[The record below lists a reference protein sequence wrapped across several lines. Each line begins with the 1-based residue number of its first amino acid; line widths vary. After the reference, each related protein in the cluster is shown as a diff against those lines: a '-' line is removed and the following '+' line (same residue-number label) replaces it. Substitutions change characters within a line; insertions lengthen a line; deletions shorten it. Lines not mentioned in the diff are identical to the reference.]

1 MEIVVEGEPKGKG
14 RPRFTR
20 TGHAYT
26 PARTRDYE
34 ELIAA
39 RARQAMDGRQPIPK
53 GVPVRMTILAVF
65 GVPVSWP
72 KKRRTAALQGVM
84 HHTHKPD
91 LDNVQKAVCD
101 ALNGIAYE
109 DDSQIVKVNVE
120 KVYGS
125 EPMVRV
131 FLEEATDGSSRS
143 S

>member
-1 MEIVVEGEPKGKG
+1 MEIIVEGEPKGKG

-26 PARTRDYE
+26 PARTREYE
-34 ELIAA
+34 DLIAA
-39 RARQAMDGRQPIPK
+39 RALQAMDGRPPIPK

-109 DDSQIVKVNVE
+109 DDCQIVSGEVE
-120 KVYGS
+120 KVYGP
-125 EPMVRV
+125 EPMVRI
-131 FLEEATDGSSRS
+131 FIEELKEEAR
-143 S
+143 